1 MASLRT
7 STASCFGCIA
17 SRPLLASARPAATL
31 SNVGISINTNQYRG
45 KKTKQDGQGVVVRL
59 LKDVTQFGRRDTI
72 LRVDRGRMRN
82 FWYPRGMAE
91 YMTAARIA
99 ELGPAAK
106 IADLISFRDSSFVA
120 EEDGVA
126 GEEKIDTEAPVRH
139 TITLKSVSSVSAAAH
154 IETIIPA
161 SIIFYRKPISSETS
175 AIFGSVSADDVA
187 NMVREVLLAS
197 QDEEAMLVRVE
208 PRDVHFIVPESQ
220 KTEEGDSASTVD
232 RIKALGRWE
241 VDIVVRGSQGSNEPA
256 RRTRAAQE
264 AAAAASSSVTVRKI
278 VEVIAAHE

>member
-126 GEEKIDTEAPVRH
+126 GEEKIDTEAP
-139 TITLKSVSSVSAAAH
+139 SVSAAAH